1 MVKNTEIILIWIG
14 IIIQIAY
21 VAVISLLIYIFTLF
35 FGSLFGFLHLLTGN
49 HIEDLLTTPITF
61 IIFAT
66 CLIIFSSIPVI
77 VMAFDLSKGRIIKG
91 IILVVYAIIALLINN
106 FVSAILWFIAAILL
120 FVRKES
126 SAAKDTVIV
135 QSRKG
140 TSEQA
145 IRYKLIYKS
154 SSTKHSDDSI
164 KAAHTDENKKIFD
177 NKTIDIHL
185 DSSEIL
191 TKINTDSNQALHT
204 EDTRTELESKDM
216 SEPTE
221 FKNVATKNNEG
232 SKQEIHTA
240 GAESKSDSDDTEP
253 PIESKNHSSKKD

>member
-91 IILVVYAIIALLINN
+91 IILAVYAIIALLINN

-145 IRYKLIYKS
+145 IRYKLVYKFA
-154 SSTKHSDDSI
+154 STKHSDGSI
-164 KAAHTDENKKIFD
+164 KAAHTDENKTVD
-177 NKTIDIHL
+177 NKTNDIHL

-216 SEPTE
+216 SEPPE
-221 FKNVATKNNEG
+221 FKNVATKNGEG
-232 SKQEIHTA
+232 SKQEVHTA
-240 GAESKSDSDDTEP
+240 GVESKSDSDDTEP